1 MEAFALFYIAKVLGK
16 KAACL
21 LTVSDSKF
29 DTRIVSPE
37 DRQNSLTTMIELA
50 LETTLKVGE

>member
-1 MEAFALFYIAKVLGK
+1 MNLIDYAKEASK
-16 KAACL
+16 KAY
-21 LTVSDSKF
+21 TPYSKF